1 MSFREIIEAKVT
13 EAVDQSL
20 GLNEATLKVSNF
32 TGKIADKAGFKMK
45 KVGDSNPG
53 ADVIFT
59 GDEKA
64 IISYARKYLGTDG
77 KTLSDI
83 QRDVAGGPGSQF
95 GYNEDFNGENIDA
108 ELLERI
114 AEMTDDE
121 FDSFCQFCVEAQLD
135 ELSPETLSNYRKKA
149 FKSYKKSSDALG
161 RTANF
166 SRRVYSDKGI
176 AKHTKIADK
185 RHKGIGSADKRSR
198 ARSGNDHVGRWDLDK
213 DAGYHTLSKKTSKQ
227 MQKIKGYGKDQSG
240 KNKIVSPNGKVAY
253 VSSSEIKDYID
264 RGWKR
269 SK

>member
-121 FDSFCQFCVEAQLD
+121 FESFCQFCVEAQLD

-166 SRRVYSDKGI
+166 
-176 AKHTKIADK
+176 
-185 RHKGIGSADKRSR
+185 
-198 ARSGNDHVGRWDLDK
+198 
-213 DAGYHTLSKKTSKQ
+213 
-227 MQKIKGYGKDQSG
+227 
-240 KNKIVSPNGKVAY
+240 
-253 VSSSEIKDYID
+253 
-264 RGWKR
+264 
-269 SK
+269 